1 MPWDIREARNEKRMS
16 KSTPAKKSSKAPLP
30 PMSLPMCKLPCR
42 RLAVSGCLT
51 PQHRAKDSRPVQVR
65 TPTAGTKLLTMS
77 RFTKLIDQKCA
88 VLVGFYNSKDA
99 EMSREFL

>member
-1 MPWDIREARNEKRMS
+1 MS

-30 PMSLPMCKLPCR
+30 PHVPP
-42 RLAVSGCLT
+42 
-51 PQHRAKDSRPVQVR
+51 HVQAALSAARGKRVFDASTQGKGFAPGSVR

-88 VLVGFYNSKDA
+88 VLVGFYNSERRGD
-99 EMSREFL
+99 ESGIQS